1 MCSCRCYKLFDGLPR
16 VCDYAMH
23 WWMIGLIPMS
33 ALQLWLQHNLDL
45 KITAYQCV
53 ATGVNDAKEVK
64 L

>member
-1 MCSCRCYKLFDGLPR
+1 
-16 VCDYAMH
+16 MH

-64 L
+64 CLIR

>member
-1 MCSCRCYKLFDGLPR
+1 
-16 VCDYAMH
+16 
-23 WWMIGLIPMS
+23 LIPMS